1 MSDLP
6 PLGRLVLQLTLL
18 SSIGF
23 GGIPSV
29 LPDIRNLVV
38 VANHWMTDQ
47 EFANFFAVSQ
57 AMPGPGML
65 LMMGLI
71 GWKIAGLTGAA
82 AAAFAAVTPPCTM
95 YFISYSLWDRFRD
108 APWQRIV
115 RGGLAPLTIGLVI
128 AGGTVI
134 ARATDTSWTA
144 VGVTATAA
152 ALLLLTRINPL
163 WLLGAGG
170 VLGGLGVL

>member
-95 YFISYSLWDRFRD
+95 YFIS
-108 APWQRIV
+108 
-115 RGGLAPLTIGLVI
+115 
-128 AGGTVI
+128 
-134 ARATDTSWTA
+134 
-144 VGVTATAA
+144 
-152 ALLLLTRINPL
+152 
-163 WLLGAGG
+163 
-170 VLGGLGVL
+170 